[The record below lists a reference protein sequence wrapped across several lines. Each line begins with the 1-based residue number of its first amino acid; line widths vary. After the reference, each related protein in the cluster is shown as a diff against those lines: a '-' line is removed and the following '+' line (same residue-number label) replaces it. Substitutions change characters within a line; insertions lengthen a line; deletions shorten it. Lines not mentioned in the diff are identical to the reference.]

1 MAGPS
6 HGSAESV
13 NSNRGAHAWGGQGRA
28 LAWRESGGAGASL
41 GRNKRAGP
49 KVNSQI
55 ILFIQKT
62 SIYSIKRDPSLAPKI
77 SNKI

>member
-1 MAGPS
+1 
-6 HGSAESV
+6 
-13 NSNRGAHAWGGQGRA
+13 
-28 LAWRESGGAGASL
+28 
-41 GRNKRAGP
+41 
-49 KVNSQI
+49 VNSQI